1 MAEDIEQIVELQNEV
16 KELNKAVSKAI
27 DLNLTLQKKVSDL
40 NEDTFLNAK
49 HINLLKTGNVEYMDK
64 NNTILKEQLKS
75 NIALVEGLEEDTEKK
90 SANNYTKF
98 IKSLLESD
106 FKAIQNELVED
117 VRRQFTKN
125 KGKPIQQKQSGSKIN
140 IIFNIMSLVSFVFL
154 VYICFKYNLLK

>member
-1 MAEDIEQIVELQNEV
+1 MAEDAENDIKKLSEA
-16 KELNKAVSKAI
+16 LNKVI
-27 DLNLTLQKKVSDL
+27 DLNLTLQKKVADL
-40 NEDTFLNAK
+40 QDDTLLNAK
-49 HINLLKTGNVEYMDK
+49 HINLLKTSNVEYMDK
-64 NNTILKEQLKS
+64 NTTVIKEQLKS

-125 KGKPIQQKQSGSKIN
+125 KGKTIQQKQGNSKIN
-140 IIFNIMSLVSFVFL
+140 IVFNIMSLVSFVFL